1 MSFTTPITPKD
12 INSSATYIIIP
23 QLPFFEKRGKGR
35 EFVRIGED
43 IPLATLRAI
52 VFLLC
57 SLTGEQPP
65 RTDPLNQQNLR
76 KLQDLGFNTDQSKLS
91 DDEALDELLRTG
103 KYFQS
108 RSYKNWQDYLAF
120 APDDALDYSDI
131 DLLDAHRLGVTVGNT
146 CWSEECDFL
155 LDSNGHRKFDRKT
168 RRPLLSSGRLIKTV
182 TFEVYDPQ
190 AKKSRSFGTI
200 EEAVDSRIIRDW
212 LQSKKNPRNSKVGTS
227 LPIRLFKS
235 FQSQTGYDAKLHDS
249 VQESTARRTQLR
261 KMIIENV
268 GTEEQLEAQAIIGW
282 LLRPLKKER
291 HQRVKNL
298 YGNCSNRWAALHKA
312 LARQHGSPFSLHSDG
327 TMSCRQAKV
336 KTAKSTPARRTTP
349 REQTPAP
356 AANGFAALAQSSDSE
371 SETDSEASD
380 AEVPAAPTSPEP
392 PMEIPEVPTQSKSR
406 RQRAKKMSLKTFLDA
421 PAALA

>member
-1 MSFTTPITPKD
+1 MSFTTPITRKD
-12 INSSATYIIIP
+12 IIRDATYITIP
-23 QLPFFEKRGKGR
+23 NLPFFEKRGKGR

-43 IPLATLRAI
+43 ISLATLRAI
-52 VFLLC
+52 VFLIC

-76 KLQDLGFNTDQSKLS
+76 KLQDLGFNTDQFELS

-108 RSYKNWQDYLAF
+108 RSYKNWQNYLAF
-120 APDDALDYSDI
+120 APDEPLDYSDI

-146 CWSEECDFL
+146 AWSEDCDFL
-155 LDSNGHRKFDRKT
+155 LDDNGQKRFDKKT
-168 RRPLLSSGRLIKTV
+168 KRPLVRSGRLFKTV

-200 EEAVDSRIIRDW
+200 EEAVDSAIVRDW
-212 LQSKKNPRNSKVGTS
+212 LQSKKNPRHSRLGTS
-227 LPIRLFKS
+227 LVIRLYKS
-235 FQSQTGYDAKLHDS
+235 FVSSTGFDPKLHDS
-249 VQESTARRTQLR
+249 VQESKERRSFLR
-261 KMIIENV
+261 KKIIENV

-291 HQRVKNL
+291 DQRVKNL
-298 YGNCSNRWAALHKA
+298 YGNCPNRWTALHKA
-312 LARQHGSPFSLHSDG
+312 LARQLGSPFSLHSDG
-327 TMSCRQAKV
+327 TMSCQLANV

-349 REQTPAP
+349 RKQTPPP
-356 AANGFAALAQSSDSE
+356 AANGFAALAQSSESE
-371 SETDSEASD
+371 SESESEASD
-380 AEVPAAPTSPEP
+380 DEVPAAPTSPEP
-392 PMEIPEVPTQSKSR
+392 PMEIPEVRTQSKSR
-406 RQRAKKMSLKTFLDA
+406 RQRAKKMSLKNFLEA